1 MKTFVPKAA
10 EVTSSWHII
19 DAEGQVLGRLATR
32 VAVVLMGKH
41 KPDYTPFLKTGDH
54 VIVVNAEKVRLTG
67 KKEDQKMYYRHS
79 GYPGGIK
86 AISARH
92 QREKFPERLVE
103 NAVSGMLPKNKVG
116 NQLTARLK
124 VYKGPDHPHAAQQ
137 PKPMAL

>member
-1 MKTFVPKAA
+1 MKTYVPKAS
-10 EVTSSWHII
+10 EVKSSWYVI

-32 VAVVLMGKH
+32 VAVLLMGKH

-67 KKEDQKMYYRHS
+67 RKEDQKMYYSHS

-92 QREKFPERLVE
+92 LRKKFPERIVE
-103 NAVSGMLPKNKVG
+103 KAVAGMLPKNKVG
-116 NQLTARLK
+116 NQLTTRLK
-124 VYKGPDHPHAAQQ
+124 VYKGPGHPHAAQQ
-137 PKPMAL
+137 PQPMSL

>member
-1 MKTFVPKAA
+1 MKTYVPKASD
-10 EVTSSWHII
+10 VKSSWYVI

-32 VAVVLMGKH
+32 VAVLLMGKH

-67 KKEDQKMYYRHS
+67 RKEDQKMYYSHS

-92 QREKFPERLVE
+92 LRKKFPERMVE
-103 NAVSGMLPKNKVG
+103 KAVAGMLPKNKVG
-116 NQLTARLK
+116 NQLTTRLK

-137 PKPMAL
+137 PQPMSL